1 MLERHKDGVALTEDS
16 PLGIEP
22 ENCQLCGNFALVG
35 EEAGTIDET
44 YRIPAFK
51 KNLCRD
57 HANTLTLRFQNPQGI
72 LTVEARAYDDGA
84 ALRLLTDGFLCD
96 HGPQE
101 GR

>member
-16 PLGIEP
+16 PLGIEL

-44 YRIPAFK
+44 YRIPALK

-57 HANTLTLRFQNPQGI
+57 HANTLTLRFQNPQ
-72 LTVEARAYDDGA
+72 APQQRRF
-84 ALRLLTDGFLCD
+84 LRF
-96 HGPQE
+96 P
-101 GR
+101 